1 MSINHRLPIV
11 FMFLL
16 LGVAGTLT
24 GTGTAYSDKK
34 KWTGNVEMAVGAK
47 VTIEQAVKTASEK
60 VPGRVIKAE
69 LQKKQNRLMWEVEV
83 ITAEKKV
90 MKAHIGADTGDVI
103 GVEEARE
110 TRKKSQKRS

>member
-1 MSINHRLPIV
+1 
-11 FMFLL
+11 MFLL
-16 LGVAGTLT
+16 LGVAGTLA

-34 KWTGNVEMAVGAK
+34 KSTGNVEMAVGTK

-60 VPGRVIKAE
+60 VSGRVIKAE
-69 LQKKQNRLMWEVEV
+69 LRKKQSRLMWEVEV

-90 MKAHIGADTGDVI
+90 MKVHIGADTGDVI

-110 TRKKSQKRS
+110 TLKKSQKRS